1 MWGALWATLCCI
13 WSQQKYS
20 SRPYGRRNKRRRKFI
35 HNTISANWMQ
45 IHMKLYCQV
54 YSLLIKNIYSLLL
67 FVWRHKKSY
76 RSSESWL
83 CMKWIWSQSRYAAT
97 ISCLGKKK
105 LNRAQSFL
113 CPIKIC
119 VSEPYAQQ
127 KHFIV
132 GNWHTLRDRTSHTT
146 PSTFMFN
153 VNYGGKWILLRCE
166 WECFFVCLFVV
177 EFLPHSFV
185 CWKE

>member
-1 MWGALWATLCCI
+1 
-13 WSQQKYS
+13 
-20 SRPYGRRNKRRRKFI
+20 
-35 HNTISANWMQ
+35 
-45 IHMKLYCQV
+45 
-54 YSLLIKNIYSLLL
+54 
-67 FVWRHKKSY
+67 
-76 RSSESWL
+76 
-83 CMKWIWSQSRYAAT
+83 MKWIWSQSRYAAT

-166 WECFFVCLFVV
+166 LKNFFCLFVCSWV
-177 EFLPHSFV
+177 LAAFIRSLKRIIHNRWKATTCMENDNHATISIVQFIYFWAVQFIPFWVKNTFDCYVTV
-185 CWKE
+185 CWMLITYWNRIIAFRSRIYIA